1 MFNLEEKNE
10 LFGISEQLK
19 VVKYMDK
26 EKVIKALE
34 DSLMDKKNQGDYSVR
49 FSFEVV
55 EIIITLL
62 KEQEKEIKKL
72 QSVIDD
78 LSFKLYG

>member
-1 MFNLEEKNE
+1 
-10 LFGISEQLK
+10 
-19 VVKYMDK
+19 MDR

-34 DSLMDKKNQGDYSVR
+34 DSLVDKKNQEDYSVR

>member
-1 MFNLEEKNE
+1 M
-10 LFGISEQLK
+10 K

-34 DSLMDKKNQGDYSVR
+34 DSLMDKKNQEDYSVR

-55 EIIITLL
+55 EIIITML